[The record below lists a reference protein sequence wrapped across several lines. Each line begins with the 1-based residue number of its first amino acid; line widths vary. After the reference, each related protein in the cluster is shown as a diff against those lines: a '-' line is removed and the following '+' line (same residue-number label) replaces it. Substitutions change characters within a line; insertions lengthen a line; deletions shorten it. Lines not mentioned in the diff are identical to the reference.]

1 MTAKLATTATTA
13 GTTPGRPRIVR
24 TGAGAT
30 AASAAVPYRV
40 EMSFGSGRT
49 RSEIAKPA
57 SMKGI
62 PSSHGPT
69 SPSALIARWEK
80 SGPKTTGP
88 QTAPDT
94 APKSTNDMPRARRSG
109 GNISAAAARENWTT
123 PPEPPIN
130 ASPSATIAP
139 DVAAQPAATTPQPT
153 APPANAV
160 RI

>member
-1 MTAKLATTATTA
+1 
-13 GTTPGRPRIVR
+13 
-24 TGAGAT
+24 
-30 AASAAVPYRV
+30 
-40 EMSFGSGRT
+40 MSRGSGWT
-49 RSEIAKPA
+49 SSETMKPA
-57 SMKGI
+57 TMNGI
-62 PSSHGPT
+62 PISQGPT
-69 SPSALIARWEK
+69 SPAAVGARSEK

-139 DVAAQPAATTPQPT
+139 DVAAQPAATTPQ
-153 APPANAV
+153 
-160 RI
+160 